1 MSSFRHSFPGH
12 FPPENNSFSSF
23 IMAKILIV
31 DQFSQEAQEQIRAA
45 GHTVVYDTAAK
56 GAKLTEK
63 IAAEKPAVLVVRS
76 TKVEAAQ
83 LDAGLPELRMVIRAG
98 SGVDTI
104 DVAGAKTR
112 GIKVCNCPGKNA
124 VAVAELAFG
133 LMMAIDRRIVENV
146 VQFRA
151 GQWNKEAFTECRGL
165 KGRTLGLVGCGN
177 IGKEIAKRAIAF
189 DMHVIVYD
197 PFLQPA
203 QIEAIGARAVPA
215 ILDVAANADV
225 ISIHVPGGAATKKIV
240 GEAFF
245 AAMRPG
251 SYLINTSRSSVVD
264 EAALI
269 NAVHTKGIWAGVD
282 VMDNEPQVKKGP
294 FQHPFAAEEHIM
306 VTHHIGA
313 STRQA
318 EEAIGEEALRMV
330 LHFGQTGEM
339 LNPVN

>member
-1 MSSFRHSFPGH
+1 
-12 FPPENNSFSSF
+12 
-23 IMAKILIV
+23 MAKILIV

-203 QIEAIGARAVPA
+203 QIEAIGC
-215 ILDVAANADV
+215 
-225 ISIHVPGGAATKKIV
+225 PGC
-240 GEAFF
+240 
-245 AAMRPG
+245 
-251 SYLINTSRSSVVD
+251 SRHPRRCRQRRRHFHPRSRRCGHQED
-264 EAALI
+264 CRRGFLRCHAPWLLP
-269 NAVHTKGIWAGVD
+269 D
-282 VMDNEPQVKKGP
+282 
-294 FQHPFAAEEHIM
+294 QHLPL
-306 VTHHIGA
+306 
-313 STRQA
+313 
-318 EEAIGEEALRMV
+318 LR
-330 LHFGQTGEM
+330 G
-339 LNPVN
+339 